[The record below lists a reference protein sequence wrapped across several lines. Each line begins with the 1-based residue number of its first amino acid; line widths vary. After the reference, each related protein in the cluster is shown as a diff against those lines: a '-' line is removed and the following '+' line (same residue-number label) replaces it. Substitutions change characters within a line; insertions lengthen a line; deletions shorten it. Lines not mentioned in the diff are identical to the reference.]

1 MRACYEMRLVMAY
14 KKTSATR
21 VIRYGIL
28 LLLLIMALG
37 SILSGCA
44 GRRVAVSGYEYLS
57 PEAALRALAS
67 SDPGGRT
74 ITVTARIEIKSHN
87 ERHLLKAALM
97 MRRPAHLRLESIPLF
112 GPPDFFLS
120 IEAGEIR
127 VFIPGKETFYVD
139 RATEGN
145 LSRFFPL
152 ALPAAEIVSLL
163 MGRLPETEETVSS
176 WRGEWEDDM
185 YRVDQY
191 RSGEKILS
199 LWINPAGGLL
209 RRIRTF
215 TEGGNIAYTAEFAE
229 HARAGNGFLPQRLTI
244 TRGAVS
250 LAVRYTD
257 VRLDN
262 DDESFALP
270 VPEGITPRPLE

>member
-1 MRACYEMRLVMAY
+1 MRACYEMRLLMAH
-14 KKTSATR
+14 KNTSATR

-37 SILSGCA
+37 SLLSGCA
-44 GRRVAVSGYEYLS
+44 GRRVAVSGSEYLS

-67 SDPGGRT
+67 SDPGDRT
-74 ITVTARIEIKSHN
+74 ITVTARIEIKSHS

-97 MRRPAHLRLESIPLF
+97 MKRPAHLRLESIPLF

-120 IEAGEIR
+120 IDAGEIR
-127 VFIPGKETFYVD
+127 VFLPGKEAFYAD

-152 ALPAAEIVSLL
+152 ALPAAETVSLL
-163 MGRLPETEETVSS
+163 MGRLPEAEETVSS
-176 WRGEWEDDM
+176 RCAGEWEDGM

-191 RSGEKILS
+191 RSGRKILS
-199 LWINPAGGLL
+199 LWIDPSGDLL

-229 HARAGNGFLPQRLTI
+229 HVRCGRGFPAAAVDDHQGGRVAGG
-244 TRGAVS
+244 
-250 LAVRYTD
+250 
-257 VRLDN
+257 
-262 DDESFALP
+262 
-270 VPEGITPRPLE
+270 PLHGCPSGQ

>member
-1 MRACYEMRLVMAY
+1 MESCCC
-14 KKTSATR
+14 
-21 VIRYGIL
+21 
-28 LLLLIMALG
+28 LLIMGLG
-37 SILSGCA
+37 SLLSGCA
-44 GRRVAVSGYEYLS
+44 GRRVAVSGSEYLS

-67 SDPGGRT
+67 SDPGDRT
-74 ITVTARIEIKSHN
+74 LTVTARIEIKRHS

-97 MRRPAHLRLESIPLF
+97 MKRPAHLRLESIPLF

-127 VFIPGKETFYVD
+127 VFFPGKETFYVD

-152 ALPAAEIVSLL
+152 ALPAAETVSLL

-176 WRGEWEDDM
+176 WLRGNGRMACTGSISTDPEGKSSL
-185 YRVDQY
+185 
-191 RSGEKILS
+191 SGS
-199 LWINPAGGLL
+199 
-209 RRIRTF
+209 IRQGISSSGF
-215 TEGGNIAYTAEFAE
+215 GHLQREGDIAYTAEFAE
-229 HARAGNGFLPQRLTI
+229 HTRAGEGFLPQRLTI

-250 LAVRYTD
+250 LTVRYTD

-262 DDESFALP
+262 DGESFALP
-270 VPEGITPRPLE
+270 VPEGITPLPLE

>member
-1 MRACYEMRLVMAY
+1 MQLLKAH
-14 KKTSATR
+14 KKTSAKR
-21 VIRYGIL
+21 VFRYGIL
-28 LLLLIMALG
+28 LLLPIMALV
-37 SILSGCA
+37 SILTGCA
-44 GRRVAVSGYEYLS
+44 GRRVPISGSEYLS
-57 PEAALRALAS
+57 PEAALRALAP

-74 ITVTARIEIKSHN
+74 ITVTARMEINSRGK
-87 ERHLLKAALM
+87 RHLLKAALM

-120 IEAGEIR
+120 IDAGEIR
-127 VFIPGKETFYVD
+127 VFLPGKEAFYAD

-152 ALPAAEIVSLL
+152 ALPASEIVSLL

-176 WRGEWEDDM
+176 WLGEWEDGM

-191 RSGEKILS
+191 RAGEKIRS
-199 LWINPAGGLL
+199 LWIDPAGDLL

-215 TEGGNIAYTAEFAE
+215 TEGGNIAYSAEFAE
-229 HARAGNGFLPQRLTI
+229 HARTGEGFLPQRLTI
-244 TRGAVS
+244 TKEGVS
-250 LAVRYTD
+250 LTVRYTD

-262 DDESFALP
+262 DGESFALP
-270 VPEGITPRPLE
+270 VPEGITPLPLD

>member
-1 MRACYEMRLVMAY
+1 MRLLKTY
-14 KKTSATR
+14 KKTSAKR
-21 VIRYGIL
+21 GFRHGIL

-37 SILSGCA
+37 SLLTGCA
-44 GRRVAVSGYEYLS
+44 GRRVPLSESEYFS
-57 PEAALRALAS
+57 PEAALKALAS

-74 ITVTARIEIKSHN
+74 ITVTARMEINSRG

-97 MRRPAHLRLESIPLF
+97 IRRPAHLRLESIPLF

-120 IEAGEIR
+120 IDAGEIR
-127 VFIPGKETFYVD
+127 VFLPGKEAFYAD

-152 ALPAAEIVSLL
+152 ALPASEIVSLL

-176 WRGEWEDDM
+176 WRGEWEDGM

-191 RSGEKILS
+191 RDGREIRSV
-199 LWINPAGGLL
+199 WIDPAGNLL

-215 TEGGNIAYTAEFAE
+215 TKGGSIAYSADFAE
-229 HARAGNGFLPQRLTI
+229 HARTGEGFLPQRLTI
-244 TRGAVS
+244 AKEGMS

-262 DDESFALP
+262 DGESFALP
-270 VPEGITPRPLE
+270 VPEGITPLPLD

>member
-1 MRACYEMRLVMAY
+1 M
-14 KKTSATR
+14 R

-28 LLLLIMALG
+28 LLLLIMGLG
-37 SILSGCA
+37 PLLSGCA
-44 GRRVAVSGYEYLS
+44 CRRVAALSANKYLS
-57 PEAALRALAS
+57 PGAALRALAT
-67 SDPGGRT
+67 SDPGGRA
-74 ITVTARIEIKSHN
+74 ITVTARIEIKRHN

-97 MRRPAHLRLESIPLF
+97 MKRPAHLRLESIPLF

-127 VFIPGKETFYVD
+127 VFVPGKETFYVD

-152 ALPAAEIVSLL
+152 ALPAAETVSLL
-163 MGRLPETEETVSS
+163 MGRLPETEETLSS
-176 WRGEWEDDM
+176 WRGEWEDGM

-191 RSGEKILS
+191 GSGRKILS
-199 LWINPAGGLL
+199 VWIDPSGDLL
-209 RRIRTF
+209 HRIRKF
-215 TEGGNIAYTAEFAE
+215 TEGGNIAYTAEFTE
-229 HARAGNGFLPQRLTI
+229 HVRLGEGFLPQRLSI
-244 TRGAVS
+244 TREAAVS

-257 VRLDN
+257 IRLDN

-270 VPEGITPRPLE
+270 VPEGITPRPFE

>member
-1 MRACYEMRLVMAY
+1 MSACYEMRLLMGH

-28 LLLLIMALG
+28 LSLLIIALG

-44 GRRVAVSGYEYLS
+44 GRRVAVSGNGYLS
-57 PEAALRALAS
+57 PEAAISALKL
-67 SDPGGRT
+67 SDPGDRT
-74 ITVTARIEIKSHN
+74 IMVTARIEIKSHS

-97 MRRPAHLRLESIPLF
+97 LKRPAHLRLESIPLF

-120 IEAGEIR
+120 IDAGEIR
-127 VFIPGKETFYVD
+127 VFLPAKRAFYAD

-152 ALPAAEIVSLL
+152 ALPAAETVSLL
-163 MGRLPETEETVSS
+163 LGRVPETVETVSL
-176 WRGEWEDDM
+176 WRGKWEDGM

-191 RSGEKILS
+191 RSGTKILS
-199 LWINPAGGLL
+199 LWIDPTGDLL

-215 TEGGNIAYTAEFAE
+215 TEKESIAYTAEFSE
-229 HARAGNGFLPQRLTI
+229 HVHVGEGFLPQRLTI
-244 TRGAVS
+244 TREAVS
-250 LAVRYTD
+250 LSVRYTD
-257 VRLDN
+257 VRLDS

-270 VPEGITPRPLE
+270 IPEGMIPLPLE

>member
-1 MRACYEMRLVMAY
+1 MAY
-14 KKTSATR
+14 KNTSATR

-28 LLLLIMALG
+28 LLLLIMSLG
-37 SILSGCA
+37 PLLSGCA
-44 GRRVAVSGYEYLS
+44 GRRVAVSGNEYLS

-67 SDPGGRT
+67 SDPGGRA
-74 ITVTARIEIKSHN
+74 ITVTARIEIKRNN
-87 ERHLLKAALM
+87 ERHVLKAALM
-97 MRRPAHLRLESIPLF
+97 MKRPAHLRLESIPLF

-127 VFIPGKETFYVD
+127 VFIPGNETFYVD

-152 ALPAAEIVSLL
+152 ALPAAETVSLL

-176 WRGEWEDDM
+176 WRGAWEDGM

-191 RSGEKILS
+191 RSGRKILS
-199 LWINPAGGLL
+199 LWIDPSGDLL

-229 HARAGNGFLPQRLTI
+229 HIRSGEGFLPQRLTI
-244 TRGAVS
+244 TRDAMS
-250 LAVRYTD
+250 LVVRYTD
-257 VRLDN
+257 IRLDN
-262 DDESFALP
+262 EGESFTLP

>member
-1 MRACYEMRLVMAY
+1 MRLLKAH
-14 KKTSATR
+14 KKTSAKR
-21 VIRYGIL
+21 VFRYGIL

-37 SILSGCA
+37 SILTGCA
-44 GRRVAVSGYEYLS
+44 GRRVPIISGSEYLS
-57 PEAALRALAS
+57 PEAALRALAP

-74 ITVTARIEIKSHN
+74 ITVTARMEINSRG

-120 IEAGEIR
+120 IDAGEIR
-127 VFIPGKETFYVD
+127 VFLPGKEAFYAD

-152 ALPAAEIVSLL
+152 ALPASEIVSLL

-176 WRGEWEDDM
+176 WRGEWEDGM

-191 RSGEKILS
+191 RAGEKIRS
-199 LWINPAGGLL
+199 LWIDPAGDLL

-215 TEGGNIAYTAEFAE
+215 TGGGNIAYTAEFAE
-229 HARAGNGFLPQRLTI
+229 HARAGEGFLPQRLTI
-244 TRGAVS
+244 TKEGVS

-262 DDESFALP
+262 DGESFALP
-270 VPEGITPRPLE
+270 VPEGITPLPLD